1 MCELFAYSSKKNH
14 DITKELKGFYAR
26 SVNQPNGWGL
36 AEFDDVGRMCMHKYP
51 ERAIDSKLLP
61 RLIGEGIGRK
71 RVLAHIRYA
80 TVGSINVNNCHPFV
94 AYDSTGRE
102 WTMIHNGTVFNGTAL
117 LKYFNLQDGETDSER
132 LLLYLMDLIDEATR
146 RRGHPLDRDERF
158 DVIESMLASNAD
170 RNKLN
175 LFLYDGEQFYV
186 HANNAPAQ
194 LHYTEDTTPGDEALM
209 FATVPYTD
217 ADWQPVPQTQLIA
230 FRDGR
235 FTRFGKNHHVAF
247 HSDYYRIK
255 LEPTHPEL
263 DFSFL

>member
-14 DITKELKGFYAR
+14 VITEELKGFYAR

-36 AEFDDVGRMCMHKYP
+36 AEFDDVGRMCMHKDP

-61 RLIGEGIGRK
+61 RLIGKGIGRK

-80 TVGSINVNNCHPFV
+80 TVGSINVDNCHPFV

-146 RRGHPLDRDERF
+146 RRGHLLNGDERF

-194 LHYTEDTTPGDEALM
+194 LHYTADTTPGDEVLM

-217 ADWQPVPQTQLIA
+217 AGWQPVPQTRLIA
-230 FRDGR
+230 FNDGR

-247 HSDYYRIK
+247 HSDYYRIM